1 MMLTQW
7 PFAAEWADTGD
18 AGCCFCEVE
27 REQLAGLPQLSVAAV
42 CQPCSMESF
51 PMHFLISPRGTL
63 RGASV
68 AVTLQS
74 KKLRSWGSLTC

>member
-27 REQLAGLPQLSVAAV
+27 REQPAGLPQLSAAAV
-42 CQPCSMESF
+42 GQPCSMESY
-51 PMHFLISPRGTL
+51 PMLFLVILRGTL

-74 KKLRSWGSLTC
+74 KKLRSWGSLMC